1 MDDSLTSRVFY
12 TNCGSLKNKINEF
25 RTISEIHRCAAIC
38 LTETHLSQDIFG
50 AEVYISNYN
59 VFRRDR
65 SDGREKGGSCIY
77 VHNSYACTLIDT
89 FEAPD
94 SIAIMIDFSNF
105 KLILACVYRSPSLN
119 HNDNLILLQQIR
131 NLTKMLSGDTQ
142 IMLTGD
148 FNLPN
153 VSWDTGSDS
162 CPAETR
168 NKQFTIQKNFINLFH
183 ETGMHWHLPDST
195 ITRRRLYD
203 GKLQESLLDQI
214 LTSDPVILNSYEILA
229 PVGKSDHLG
238 ILSTIAAG
246 NQQGYIRPEKI
257 AWSKLSPQ
265 SIVQTGSSLR
275 WSLDVQNP
283 SVNDIWELISGN
295 IKAITKTAPVV
306 KVKVTQ
312 SGSVLTKHP
321 WEINGLKRKRRD
333 KEKAWRAF
341 EAQPTNNNLQYALSK
356 GQELEDV
363 GRKCMANYE
372 KKMSS
377 GLKSNPKSFYS
388 YVNSQRK
395 IKQSVVSVK
404 NKQGFLAKTAEES
417 ANILAEFFESTL
429 HAEPFGPLPAEA
441 YNDCSTFTVGSTSVN
456 HTCDPVSYDQV
467 LKLLAELNIY
477 KSYGPDE
484 MHPEVIKSISA
495 LPDFVRTMQL
505 LFNTCIT
512 ERCIPEIWKTALVTP
527 IH

>member
-25 RTISEIHRCAAIC
+25 RTISEIHRCAVIC
-38 LTETHLSQDIFG
+38 LTETHLSQDIFD
-50 AEVYISNYN
+50 AEVYINNYN
-59 VFRRDR
+59 IFRSDR
-65 SDGREKGGSCIY
+65 SDGHEKGGSCIY
-77 VHNSYACTLIDT
+77 VHNSYACNLIDT

-131 NLTKMLSGDTQ
+131 NLTKMLSDDSQ
-142 IMLTGD
+142 IMITGD

-153 VSWDTGSDS
+153 VSWDTGSVS

-168 NKQFTIQKNFINLFH
+168 NKQFTIQKNFINLFQ
-183 ETGMHWHLPDST
+183 ETGMHWHLPDGI

-246 NQQGYIRPEKI
+246 NQQGYIRSEKI

-306 KVKVTQ
+306 KVKV
-312 SGSVLTKHP
+312 
-321 WEINGLKRKRRD
+321 
-333 KEKAWRAF
+333 A
-341 EAQPTNNNLQYALSK
+341 
-356 GQELEDV
+356 
-363 GRKCMANYE
+363 
-372 KKMSS
+372 
-377 GLKSNPKSFYS
+377 
-388 YVNSQRK
+388 
-395 IKQSVVSVK
+395 
-404 NKQGFLAKTAEES
+404 
-417 ANILAEFFESTL
+417 
-429 HAEPFGPLPAEA
+429 
-441 YNDCSTFTVGSTSVN
+441 
-456 HTCDPVSYDQV
+456 
-467 LKLLAELNIY
+467 
-477 KSYGPDE
+477 
-484 MHPEVIKSISA
+484 
-495 LPDFVRTMQL
+495 
-505 LFNTCIT
+505 
-512 ERCIPEIWKTALVTP
+512 
-527 IH
+527 

>member
-1 MDDSLTSRVFY
+1 ML
-12 TNCGSLKNKINEF
+12 
-25 RTISEIHRCAAIC
+25 
-38 LTETHLSQDIFG
+38 
-50 AEVYISNYN
+50 
-59 VFRRDR
+59 
-65 SDGREKGGSCIY
+65 SDG
-77 VHNSYACTLIDT
+77 
-89 FEAPD
+89 
-94 SIAIMIDFSNF
+94 
-105 KLILACVYRSPSLN
+105 
-119 HNDNLILLQQIR
+119 
-131 NLTKMLSGDTQ
+131 TQ
-142 IMLTGD
+142 IMITGD

-153 VSWDTGSDS
+153 ASWDTGSVS
-162 CPAETR
+162 CPAKTR
-168 NKQFTIQKNFINLFH
+168 NKQFTIQKNFINLFQ
-183 ETGMHWHLPDST
+183 ETGMHWHLPDGT

-203 GKLQESLLDQI
+203 GKLQESLIDQI

-246 NQQGYIRPEKI
+246 NQQGYIRSEKI

-306 KVKVTQ
+306 KVKVAQ
-312 SGSVLTKHP
+312 SGSVLTKDP
-321 WEINGLKRKRRD
+321 WETIGLKRKRRD

-363 GRKCMANYE
+363 ARKCMANYE

-388 YVNSQRK
+388 YVNSKRK

-417 ANILAEFFESTL
+417 ANILAEFFEGTF

-441 YNDCSTFTVGSTSVN
+441 YNDCSTVTVNSTSVN
-456 HTCDPVSYDQV
+456 HTCDPVSNDQV
-467 LKLLAELNIY
+467 LKLLAELIT
-477 KSYGPDE
+477 
-484 MHPEVIKSISA
+484 ISVA
-495 LPDFVRTMQL
+495 
-505 LFNTCIT
+505 
-512 ERCIPEIWKTALVTP
+512 
-527 IH
+527 